1 MKLYPHKLELSQ
13 NSIISGS
20 FLDLSKFSSC
30 SSLSSLNLSFNLL
43 DSSKDLKGAH
53 FGLSLKTL
61 DVSLNHLSGQQVL
74 PWVFSQGCEK
84 LTHLALKGNKLQ
96 GISNM

>member
-1 MKLYPHKLELSQ
+1 MLYIVALFFNKEPG
-13 NSIISGS
+13 N
-20 FLDLSKFSSC
+20 
-30 SSLSSLNLSFNLL
+30 SLSSLNLSFNLL
-43 DSSKDLKGAH
+43 DSCKDLKVAH